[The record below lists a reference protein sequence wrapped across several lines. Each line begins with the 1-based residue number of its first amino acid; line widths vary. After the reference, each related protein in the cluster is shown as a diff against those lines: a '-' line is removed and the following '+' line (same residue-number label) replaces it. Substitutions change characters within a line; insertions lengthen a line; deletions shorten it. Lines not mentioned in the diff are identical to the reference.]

1 VKKNTPKEI
10 GMHRAQRVSSL
21 LKEEVSWILE
31 RELKDPEVSMVTIV
45 EVELSKDFRLA
56 RVYFSSL
63 ASDEQALAELK
74 ALNKASPFIR
84 KLLYRRL
91 DLKMIPEL
99 TFERDTAFEYAR
111 RIEVLL
117 ARIHEN
123 R

>member
-1 VKKNTPKEI
+1 
-10 GMHRAQRVSSL
+10 MHRAQRVSSL

-31 RELKDPEVSMVTIV
+31 RELKDPEVSMVTVV

-63 ASDEQALAELK
+63 ASDEQAQAELK